1 MHIADSRSGKKIMS
15 HNYGRVA
22 AAILG
27 ATLALVGCSGG
38 GANDVTQPQGEPTVS
53 TPADETPTPG
63 PVSDDFSTAVKFTKL
78 SHQNKHKEANGLV
91 VPESPAARYLAH
103 QVLITKAQ
111 SLAGYDESEDE
122 EPSVKPDPATGSI
135 KIKFAR
141 TESGSALSYTWRD
154 FTFEQGKITGWTG
167 KSGPV
172 KDVLWTRTTTDSKL
186 STKAKLESAYRS
198 NSGNL
203 YVVVELSA
211 SKGRGFGDAEYS
223 AHDGYRQT
231 VMEQNAS
238 DLAKGEKT
246 LAYFTFKNAKFGGTL
261 HIPFYDQTGSSYGDW
276 ELKLKIK

>member
-1 MHIADSRSGKKIMS
+1 MS
-15 HNYGRVA
+15 HNCGRVA

-27 ATLALVGCSGG
+27 ATLALAGCSGG
-38 GANDVTQPQGEPTVS
+38 GAGDPAQQTEPTVS
-53 TPADETPTPG
+53 TPADEIPAPS
-63 PVSDDFSTAVKFTKL
+63 PMSDDFSTAARFTKL
-78 SHQNKHKEANGLV
+78 SHQNRHKEANALV

-103 QVLITKAQ
+103 QTLINKAQ
-111 SLAGYDESEDE
+111 SIAGYDQSEDE

-135 KIKFAR
+135 KFKFAK
-141 TESGSALSYTWRD
+141 TEREPALSYIWRD

-172 KDVLWTRTTTDSKL
+172 TDVLWTRTTTDSKL

-203 YVVVELSA
+203 YIVVELSA
-211 SKGRGFGDAEYS
+211 GKSRGFGEAEYA
-223 AHDGYRQT
+223 AHGGYRQT

-238 DLAKGEKT
+238 DLSKGEKT

-276 ELKLKIK
+276 ALKLKIK